1 MTSCF
6 SATLAC
12 GVLQKPVALGNANTH
27 KCGCRCTRLW
37 GFRETLCA
45 RSCQIANKFAS
56 AATLA
61 CGVLGAF
68 APRGEGGEQRSA
80 NQGETSPFLI
90 FLYFSGSS
98 GELWNFL

>member
-1 MTSCF
+1 MPTRTS
-6 SATLAC
+6 A
-12 GVLQKPVALGNANTH
+12 VVAA
-27 KCGCRCTRLW
+27 
-37 GFRETLCA
+37 
-45 RSCQIANKFAS
+45 
-56 AATLA
+56 LA

>member
-1 MTSCF
+1 MERIDRSNLLANIWPRRLKRLLAMTSCF
-6 SATLAC
+6 S
-12 GVLQKPVALGNANTH
+12 
-27 KCGCRCTRLW
+27 
-37 GFRETLCA
+37 
-45 RSCQIANKFAS
+45 
-56 AATLA
+56 ATLA

>member
-1 MTSCF
+1 MTKAKM
-6 SATLAC
+6 ATR
-12 GVLQKPVALGNANTH
+12 H
-27 KCGCRCTRLW
+27 KASRHDKLFFRDTRLW
-37 GFRETLCA
+37 GFIETHVA

>member
-1 MTSCF
+1 MPTRTS
-6 SATLAC
+6 AVVAALA
-12 GVLQKPVALGNANTH
+12 G
-27 KCGCRCTRLW
+27 
-37 GFRETLCA
+37 
-45 RSCQIANKFAS
+45 
-56 AATLA
+56 
-61 CGVLGAF
+61 GVLGAF